1 MQRRRSLV
9 VLAGVILF
17 GLLFL
22 GPVLSN
28 HFGRWF
34 NGWSGVSGI
43 ESHLEDEAREV
54 LSGLNID
61 GATVDADGRNLSI
74 TTPDVLSRA
83 AQNNLKAI
91 DGVGSIDLF
100 SDGVF
105 DDGADT
111 DDGSADTDS
120 ATDADT
126 GDVDEAPAEPEPTAV
141 PEPTGGEVLMVFDG
155 EQAVLTGEVQSAEGR
170 DSLARAARR
179 IAGDTGV
186 VDEMT
191 LADSAGGPSDLEAV
205 TTAAAVI
212 RRVDEWYESATVELS
227 GDELVV
233 SGLAKTQGDADRA
246 KQVVEQL
253 AERVGLNATVD
264 AEIVTVEPTPAPS
277 TDAVGDGDPDNAAAE
292 VVAALDLSGVTFEL
306 GTAEL
311 TAEAQGILDDVAGQ
325 LLELPGVAVQV
336 QGHTDDQGDPDV
348 NLLLSQER
356 AEAVRNYLIGAG
368 VDAGALTARGFGA
381 SQPIADNSTA
391 EGQAAN
397 RRVDLSVAEGN

>member
-91 DGVGSIDLF
+91 DGVGSLDLF
-100 SDGVF
+100 SDGVIE
-105 DDGADT
+105 DGVDA
-111 DDGSADTDS
+111 DDGSADT
-120 ATDADT
+120 ATDADAS
-126 GDVDEAPAEPEPTAV
+126 GDADAEPAEPVPTAV

-170 DSLARAARR
+170 DSLVRAARR

-191 LADSAGGPSDLEAV
+191 LTDAGGGPSDLEAV

-212 RRVDEWYESATVELS
+212 RRVDEWYESATVELA

-233 SGLAKTQGDADRA
+233 TGLAKTQGDADRA

-277 TDAVGDGDPDNAAAE
+277 TDAAGDGDPDNAAAE

-306 GTAEL
+306 GTADL